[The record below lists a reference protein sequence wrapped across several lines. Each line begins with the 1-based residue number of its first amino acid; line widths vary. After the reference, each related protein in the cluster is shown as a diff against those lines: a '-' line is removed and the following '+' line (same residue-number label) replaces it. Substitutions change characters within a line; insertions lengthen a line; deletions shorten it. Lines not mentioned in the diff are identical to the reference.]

1 MTAQRARPTDTNHL
15 VPFAGALANGH
26 LGQLMLPG
34 AEAFFAAMAASQRE
48 MLDFVSRRAEKNGE
62 VLRELTACQNW
73 TDALSVQSRW
83 MQEMMQDCTAE
94 TTKLLAL
101 STTAGRQAGA
111 AQEGR

>member
-1 MTAQRARPTDTNHL
+1 
-15 VPFAGALANGH
+15 
-26 LGQLMLPG
+26 ML
-34 AEAFFAAMAASQRE
+34 E
-48 MLDFVSRRAEKNGE
+48 FVSRRAEKNGE

-83 MQEMMQDCTAE
+83 VQEMVQDCAAR

-101 STTAGRQAGA
+101 PTSAGRQESA

>member
-1 MTAQRARPTDTNHL
+1 MTAQRARPTDTNTII
-15 VPFAGALANGH
+15 PFAGALANGH

-34 AEAFFAAMAASQRE
+34 AEAFFATLAASQHE

-83 MQEMMQDCTAE
+83 VQEMVQDCTAE
-94 TTKLLAL
+94 TTKLLTL
-101 STTAGRQAGA
+101 STTAVRQEGA
-111 AQEGR
+111 AQGGR